1 MDQQLNFI
9 SLGVRDVSRSR
20 DFYLTG
26 LGWKAHQ
33 EVPGE
38 VIFIQVN
45 HGLILSL
52 WNRSA
57 MAGELGVAIES
68 LQSPG
73 GVPPITL
80 SHNVGSAQ
88 EVDAV
93 VADAQK
99 AGAAVVHPPR
109 QQSWGGYSGYFADPD
124 GFRWEIAYNPSW
136 LVDDAGHV
144 TV

>member
-1 MDQQLNFI
+1 MDQQLNLV
-9 SLGVRDVSRSR
+9 SLGVRDVLRSR

-26 LGWKAHQ
+26 LGWKAQH

-52 WNRSA
+52 WNRDA
-57 MAGELGVAIES
+57 MARELGMAPES
-68 LQSPG
+68 LETAG
-73 GVPPITL
+73 GVPPVTL
-80 SHNVGSAQ
+80 SHNVGSAR

-93 VADAQK
+93 VAAARE
-99 AGAAVVHPPR
+99 AGAVVVRSPR
-109 QQSWGGYSGYFADPD
+109 TQSWGGYSGYFADPD
-124 GFRWEIAYNPSW
+124 GFHWEVACNPGW
-136 LVDDAGHV
+136 AVDDGGNV